1 MENQAQSLFLV
12 AFAKLV
18 LDKYI
23 IDCVLQSCIA
33 PQFEIPVLLVAMNTV
48 NEAKNECLVKS
59 QQWKVPE
66 YPSERFAGILTCMF
80 K

>member
-23 IDCVLQSCIA
+23 IDRVLQSCIA

-48 NEAKNECLVKS
+48 LSKLRMSAWLSPSNGKS
-59 QQWKVPE
+59 QNIQV
-66 YPSERFAGILTCMF
+66 RGLLGF
-80 K
+80 